1 MLVVVVRS
9 KLANG
14 QETSTF
20 EYDQPVITIGRAEV
34 NDIVLP
40 TPKVSKRHARLEVT
54 PHGLVLTDLK
64 STNGTYLNGRKVM
77 AAVLVG
83 EGDHVHVGE
92 FSIEV
97 KSATGI
103 PSKPMGKSGQPGFTA
118 LAQASADTEPND
130 QNQTSNEEPPTRRG
144 AAYRMSWLDDWA
156 APSSQ
161 RSAGSAS
168 SNPSR
173 NSSRTGTLLEGH
185 RRESSMTFVLQASMP
200 GLISVGQHV
209 SLRVWADARM
219 NAKEAQSGRLRLSAA
234 LEISLSLPDGKI
246 EAPHC
251 DHGMLQVVNGGQ
263 SAEMVISLRGRD
275 VGPARI
281 ELAVCHR
288 GARIATLTLRPEI
301 RAMTLVE
308 LGELSPH
315 SEIQVSTPLESVLP
329 ACGPHVIL
337 RLREFG
343 PLLAPSENG
352 GPVGPSLAETQPSI
366 SGSHNQENARRRRL
380 KVDLCLLHEETSEIV
395 ASGEVPLEVPLSDR
409 LRTFMA
415 SQEVERVG
423 TVVDSARES
432 ALQAVGESLAS
443 MLLPTSVREA
453 LGALAPGS
461 WLMIDSA
468 ETWVPW
474 ELVRVSRGLTSH
486 YLGER
491 FALSRSGSGSY
502 VARFATMPCVLVTP
516 PGGEAMVR
524 REQQAL
530 ASLDVRLRQVN
541 RLMDAL
547 PLLSQPGMAA
557 WHITGHG
564 GFDRADRS
572 GASLRLEEGV
582 LSPVQVMPAAR
593 FRKSGQTPPFQGSFI
608 FIAVSEPTAP
618 QAPLA
623 PAGTSQWIERFLAA
637 GAGAVVATTFP
648 LSSAKC
654 AQFAET
660 FYRAWSSNRPLAIA
674 AAEAREAIRADGD
687 PAWLAF
693 AVYGLPGARLGS
705 L

>member
-9 KLANG
+9 KSAAG
-14 QETSTF
+14 QEMRTF
-20 EYDQPVITIGRAEV
+20 EYDQPVITIGRGEV

-40 TPKVSKRHARLEVT
+40 TPKVSKRHARLEVS

-97 KSATGI
+97 KSATGL
-103 PSKPMGKSGQPGFTA
+103 PNKAGPKSSQGGFTP
-118 LAQASADTEPND
+118 LAQASADTEPNE
-130 QNQTSNEEPPTRRG
+130 QNQSGGEESSTRRG

-161 RSAGSAS
+161 RSAQSTS
-168 SNPSR
+168 SNPASR
-173 NSSRTGTLLEGH
+173 RSSRGVSLLEGH
-185 RRESSMTFVLQASMP
+185 RRESSMTFNFQASMP

-219 NAKEAQSGRLRLSAA
+219 NAREALSGKQRLAAA
-234 LEISLSLPDGKI
+234 LEVSVSLPDGKI
-246 EAPHC
+246 EAPSC

-288 GARIATLTLRPEI
+288 GARIATVTLRPEI
-301 RAMTLVE
+301 RAMTIAE

-329 ACGPHVIL
+329 AGGPQVIL

-343 PLLAPSENG
+343 PLS
-352 GPVGPSLAETQPSI
+352 VGEAGTAGAALMTDSQPSI
-366 SGSHNQENARRRRL
+366 TASHTAESARRRRL
-380 KVDLCLLHEETSEIV
+380 KVDLALVHEEAAEIV

-423 TVVDSARES
+423 LVAESAREP
-432 ALQAVGESLAS
+432 ALQAVGESLAG
-443 MLLPTSVREA
+443 MLLPPAVREA
-453 LGALAPGS
+453 LGGLAPGA
-461 WLMIDSA
+461 WLSIDSA

-474 ELVRVSRGLTSH
+474 ELLRVSRGLTSH

-491 FALSRSGSGSY
+491 FAVTRSGIGSH

-516 PGGEAMVR
+516 PGGEALVR

-541 RLMDAL
+541 RLMEAL

-564 GFDRADRS
+564 GFDRADRA

-582 LSPVQVMPAAR
+582 LSPVQVMPAGR
-593 FRKSGQTPPFQGSFI
+593 FRKSGQTPPFLGAFV
-608 FIAVSEPTAP
+608 FLAVSEPTTP

-623 PAGTSQWIERFLAA
+623 PAGTSQWVERFLGA

-648 LSSAKC
+648 VSSAKC

-660 FYRAWSSNRPLAIA
+660 FYRAWSSNRPLGVA

>member
-9 KLANG
+9 KTSSG

-40 TPKVSKRHARLEVT
+40 TPKVSKRHAKLEVT

-83 EGDHVHVGE
+83 EGDNVHVGE
-92 FSIEV
+92 FAIEV
-97 KSATGI
+97 KSATGM
-103 PSKPMGKSGQPGFTA
+103 PTKAGGKSGQPGFTP
-118 LAQASADTEPND
+118 LAQASADTEPNE
-130 QNQTSNEEPPTRRG
+130 QNQSPGEETSTRRG

-156 APSSQ
+156 TPSSQ
-161 RSAGSAS
+161 RSAGSSS

-173 NSSRTGTLLEGH
+173 RSSRSVTLLEGH
-185 RRESSMTFVLQASMP
+185 RRESSMTFNLQASMP

-219 NAKEAQSGRLRLSAA
+219 NAKEAQSGRLRLSSA
-234 LEISLSLPDGKI
+234 LEVSLSLPDGKI

-263 SAEMVISLRGRD
+263 SAEMVVSLRARD

-281 ELAVCHR
+281 ELAICHR
-288 GARIATLTLRPEI
+288 GARIATVTLRPEV
-301 RAMTLVE
+301 RAMSLAE

-329 ACGPHVIL
+329 ACGPQVML

-343 PLLAPSENG
+343 PLSAPPENG
-352 GPVGPSLAETQPSI
+352 APTGPLLAETQPSI
-366 SGSHNQENARRRRL
+366 SGSHNPENARRRRL
-380 KVDLCLLHEETSEIV
+380 KVDLCLMHEETSEIV
-395 ASGEVPLEVPLSDR
+395 ASGEVPLEVPLAER

-415 SQEVERVG
+415 SQEVERIGSV
-423 TVVDSARES
+423 TDSARES
-432 ALQAVGESLAS
+432 ALQAVGESLAG
-443 MLLPTSVREA
+443 MLLPASVREA

-468 ETWVPW
+468 ETWIPW

-491 FALSRSGSGSY
+491 FALTRSGAGSHT
-502 VARFATMPCVLVTP
+502 ARFATMPCVLVTP
-516 PGGEAMVR
+516 PGGEALVR

-557 WHITGHG
+557 WHISGHG

-593 FRKSGQTPPFQGSFI
+593 
-608 FIAVSEPTAP
+608 
-618 QAPLA
+618 APLDRSSASARSSVPWLRPAMTTAA
-623 PAGTSQWIERFLAA
+623 PA
-637 GAGAVVATTFP
+637 AT
-648 LSSAKC
+648 
-654 AQFAET
+654 
-660 FYRAWSSNRPLAIA
+660 YAWAMPRPRPLVPPVITATLFSSVFMLVLLRIG
-674 AAEAREAIRADGD
+674 I
-687 PAWLAF
+687 L
-693 AVYGLPGARLGS
+693 
-705 L
+705 